1 MQMNIAEKIDKEA
14 FNVICTELKNIKIS
28 YSTKCY
34 YFTFYIHNSKRLLF
48 SQDYFSSVF
57 LTKLKTI
64 AIILLNQKKFWLR
77 SKLEKFVLTT
87 WSVFRLDY
95 FSDIS

>member
-34 YFTFYIHNSKRLLF
+34 YFTFYIHNSKGYCSHKIISVQF
-48 SQDYFSSVF
+48 S
-57 LTKLKTI
+57 LP
-64 AIILLNQKKFWLR
+64 N
-77 SKLEKFVLTT
+77 
-87 WSVFRLDY
+87 
-95 FSDIS
+95 